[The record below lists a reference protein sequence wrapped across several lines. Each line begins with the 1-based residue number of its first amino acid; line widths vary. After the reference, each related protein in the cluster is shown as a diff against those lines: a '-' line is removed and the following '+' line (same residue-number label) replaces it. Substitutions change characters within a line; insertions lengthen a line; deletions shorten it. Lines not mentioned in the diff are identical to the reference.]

1 VCLSLKEINGMSK
14 FMVLYQAPVNA
25 TKKMGASTPDQMKRS
40 LAEWN
45 TWKEKTESAGASFEF
60 GMPLDARVH
69 LEPGGAMG
77 ESKLKV
83 SGYGVIEAE
92 SLEKAVEL
100 LKDHPH
106 LKAQGA
112 SLELLAFV
120 PMPGL

>member
-1 VCLSLKEINGMSK
+1 MHK
-14 FMVLYQAPVNA
+14 FMVLYQAPLSA
-25 TKKMGASTPDQMKRS
+25 TQKLEASTSAQMKNA
-40 LAEWN
+40 LLEWGA
-45 TWKEKTESAGASFEF
+45 WKEKTERAGASFEF
-60 GMPLDARVH
+60 GMPLDAKLH
-69 LEPGGAMG
+69 LEANGTTS
-77 ESKLKV
+77 ESKLKL

-92 SLEKAVEL
+92 SLEVAVEL